1 MDSIPHIAGS
11 TFLSAFNALVE
22 KGISVS
28 IIEDKIGMRKEALE
42 NPDFRLP
49 VPQWN
54 KFLELGV
61 TLSGNPAFAL
71 QLGEQIS
78 HEKMSLV
85 GHVVF
90 NSRTVGEGLQQ
101 YIRFI
106 KLASEGDLAELRE
119 ENDEVIMV
127 YETENPEYYSPL
139 AMERNSSL
147 AIIRLRRYTGV
158 KIPLKQVHFQHSAPN
173 YLDEYQR
180 IFQCSVLF
188 DQAENNLVFDHSI
201 LSLKIRLRSSH
212 LYTAL
217 LNYAESLLN
226 RLSLHRSFKKRV
238 QQFIVKY
245 LPEGEVDIEKIS
257 HLMKMSRQTLYR
269 RLKEEG
275 TNFHEL
281 LDETR
286 KMLAVKYLTQ
296 HQSSINEIAFLLGF
310 SETSAFSRAFKRW
323 YQKSPANFRKASN
336 Q

>member
-1 MDSIPHIAGS
+1 MDSVPYIAGS

-22 KGISVS
+22 KGIPVSV
-28 IIEDKIGMRKEALE
+28 IEDKIGMKREELE
-42 NPDFRLP
+42 DPDFRLP

-90 NSRTVGEGLQQ
+90 NSRTVGEGIQQ
-101 YIRFI
+101 YARFI
-106 KLASEGDLAELRE
+106 KLANEGDLVVLRKQ
-119 ENDEVIMV
+119 NDEVMMV

-139 AMERNSSL
+139 AMERNFSV
-147 AIIRLRRYTGV
+147 AITRLRRYTAT

-173 YLDEYQR
+173 HINEYQR
-180 IFQCSVLF
+180 IFQGPILF
-188 DQAENNLVFDHSI
+188 DQTENKLVFDHSI

-217 LNYAESLLN
+217 HHYAESLLN
-226 RLSLHRSFKKRV
+226 KLSLQRPFQKRV

-257 HLMKMSRQTLYR
+257 HLMNMSRQTLYR
-269 RLKEEG
+269 KLKEEG

-286 KMLAVKYLTQ
+286 KTFAVKYLKQ
-296 HQSSINEIAFLLGF
+296 HQYSINEIAFLLGF

-323 YQKSPANFRKASN
+323 YQKSPANFRKK
-336 Q
+336 

>member
-1 MDSIPHIAGS
+1 MDSVPHIAGS

-22 KGISVS
+22 KGIPVS
-28 IIEDKIGMRKEALE
+28 IIEDRIGMKKEALE
-42 NPDFRLP
+42 DPDIRLS

-71 QLGEQIS
+71 QLGELIS

-101 YIRFI
+101 YTRLI
-106 KLASEGDLAELRE
+106 KLANEGDLVELRK

-127 YETENPEYYSPL
+127 CDTENPEYYSPL
-139 AMERNSSL
+139 AMERNFSV
-147 AIIRLRRYTGV
+147 AITRLRRYAGA
-158 KIPLKQVHFQHSAPN
+158 KIPLKQVLFQHSAPS
-173 YLDEYQR
+173 YLEEYQR
-180 IFQCSVLF
+180 IFQGQILF
-188 DQAENNLVFDHSI
+188 EQSENKLIFDHSI

-217 LNYAESLLN
+217 LHYAESLLN
-226 RLSLHRSFKKRV
+226 KLTLQNPFQKRV
-238 QQFIVKY
+238 KQFIVKY
-245 LPEGEVDIEKIS
+245 LSEGEVDIEKIS
-257 HLMKMSRQTLYR
+257 HLMNISRQTLYR
-269 RLKEEG
+269 KLKGEG

-286 KMLAVKYLTQ
+286 KTLAVKYLKQ
-296 HQSSINEIAFLLGF
+296 QQYSINEIAFLLGF

-323 YQKSPANFRKASN
+323 YQKSPANFRKK
-336 Q
+336 